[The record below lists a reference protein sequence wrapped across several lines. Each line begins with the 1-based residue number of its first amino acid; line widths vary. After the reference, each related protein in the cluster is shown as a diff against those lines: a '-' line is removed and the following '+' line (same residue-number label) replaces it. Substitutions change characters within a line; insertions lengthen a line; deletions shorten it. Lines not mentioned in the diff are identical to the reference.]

1 MIQNICLMRYFL
13 LIIVFFLLGALVSC
27 GKENVAT
34 ELNGGQLPTSY
45 ISILDSSF
53 SPTVLNISIGA
64 SVTFLNSTNTVH
76 TIVSDDSTSFR
87 TSAIAPFQS
96 FYFKKD
102 TIGTIGYHCVEHPNV
117 RGVIVLRP

>member
-1 MIQNICLMRYFL
+1 MRFFLVILIC
-13 LIIVFFLLGALVSC
+13 FLLGSLISC
-27 GKENVAT
+27 EKENIAT
-34 ELNGGQLPTSY
+34 PSNGGLLPNSS
-45 ISILDSSF
+45 ISILDNSF

-64 SVTFLNSTNTVH
+64 SVTFLNSSNAVH
-76 TIVSDDSTSFR
+76 TVVSDDSTSFR
-87 TSAIAPFQS
+87 STEIAPFQS